1 MAEQQEQQPQRR
13 RSFDDVLKDALTQ
26 WTKRFERALEEQRQA
41 LGQEAQERVSDMDRA
56 TVEHLGALEEAV
68 AARSVELEQ
77 MARQHRAAFDDAVAG
92 RSRELD
98 GVGSNQSDAIVK
110 VAADAFEEL
119 EERAASQV
127 ERIEEDTRVIRDD
140 VRRAVAEGTT
150 AFEEFAQKRLG
161 ELEDALR
168 AKLEVFRRELID
180 ETHRVRDVSAEQL
193 NETRSLVTAE
203 TRRLEEQAEG
213 TRGEMR
219 RVAAEETAA
228 FDKLARERVTE
239 LQDALRGQTELLNEF
254 TRMHGST
261 SDQLEEARAFTAE
274 TMDRLSKLDAAVTR
288 QIQANE
294 ESATAAAETLKRA
307 SATELNSIQ
316 QRAMA
321 LDELARKH
329 IADVERQVAKLL
341 EAETSTAEG
350 LRDFERQMEGR
361 RAEIE
366 TIVDDRTTALTQHV
380 QQAEA
385 AVVRRI
391 RELGERAADNAQ
403 AVDTRLGQVMN
414 ERSKELEARLGR
426 AMNERSREHDAR
438 LGKAM
443 NERSEELDAFAER
456 MMQSLDERIAQAVKE
471 ASAASASDP
480 RMTKL
485 VEMIAG
491 AQVALDRV
499 AERVEKLEAFAA
511 AATRRRDERRRDNG
525 PAPRERDRR
534 PAPTPEP
541 AVDGGARRGPA
552 RDAPTSTPDLR
563 GDG

>member
-1 MAEQQEQQPQRR
+1 MAELQEQEPPQRR

-26 WTKRFERALEEQRQA
+26 WTKRFERALEEQRRE
-41 LGQEAQERVSDMDRA
+41 LGREAEERVSNMDRA
-56 TVEHLGALEEAV
+56 TLEHLGALEEAV
-68 AARSVELEQ
+68 AARSAELEQ
-77 MARQHRAAFDDAVAG
+77 MARQHRAAFDEAVAG
-92 RSRELD
+92 RTTELD
-98 GVGSNQSDAIVK
+98 AVGSNQTDAIVK

-127 ERIEEDTRVIRDD
+127 LRIEEDTRAIRED
-140 VRRAVAEGTT
+140 VRKSVAEGTT
-150 AFEEFAQKRLG
+150 DFEKFAQKRLG

-168 AKLEVFRRELID
+168 ARLEVFRRELID
-180 ETHRVRDVSAEQL
+180 ETHRVRDASAEQL

-219 RVAAEETAA
+219 RVAGEEMAA
-228 FDKLARERVTE
+228 FDKLARERVAE
-239 LQDALRGQTELLNEF
+239 LQEALRGQTELLSEF
-254 TRMHGST
+254 TRMHGAT
-261 SDQLEEARAFTAE
+261 SDKLEEARVFADE
-274 TMDRLSKLDAAVTR
+274 TMEGLAKLDAGVKR
-288 QIQANE
+288 QIRENE
-294 ESATAAAETLKRA
+294 ESAAAAAETLKRT

-329 IADVERQVAKLL
+329 MADVERHVAKLL

-366 TIVDDRTTALTQHV
+366 TILDDRTTALTQHV

-403 AVDTRLGQVMN
+403 AFDTKLGEATS
-414 ERSKELEARLGR
+414 ERSK
-426 AMNERSREHDAR
+426 
-438 LGKAM
+438 
-443 NERSEELDAFAER
+443 ELDAFAER
-456 MMQSLDERIAQAVKE
+456 VMQSLDERIAQAVEE
-471 ASAASASDP
+471 ASVGSASDP

-491 AQVALDRV
+491 SQVALDRV
-499 AERVEKLEAFAA
+499 AERVEALEAFAVA
-511 AATRRRDERRRDNG
+511 ASRRRDERRRDNG
-525 PAPRERDRR
+525 PASRERDRR
-534 PAPTPEP
+534 PAPAP
-541 AVDGGARRGPA
+541 APAPAVVDGGASRGPT

-563 GDG
+563 GDR

>member
-1 MAEQQEQQPQRR
+1 MAELQEQEPPQRR

-26 WTKRFERALEEQRQA
+26 WTKRFERALEEQRQELA
-41 LGQEAQERVSDMDRA
+41 REAEERVSNMDRA
-56 TVEHLGALEEAV
+56 TLEHLGALEEAV
-68 AARSVELEQ
+68 AARSAELEQ
-77 MARQHRAAFDDAVAG
+77 MARQHRAAFDEAVAG
-92 RSRELD
+92 RATELD
-98 GVGSNQSDAIVK
+98 AVGSNQTDAIVK

-127 ERIEEDTRVIRDD
+127 QRIQEDTRAIRDD
-140 VRRAVAEGTT
+140 VRKSVAEGTT
-150 AFEEFAQKRLG
+150 AFERFAQKRLG

-168 AKLEVFRRELID
+168 AKLESFRRELID
-180 ETHRVRDVSAEQL
+180 ETHRVRDASAEQL

-219 RVAAEETAA
+219 RVAGEEKAA
-228 FDKLARERVTE
+228 FDNLARERVAE
-239 LQDALRGQTELLNEF
+239 VQDALRGQTELLSEF

-261 SDQLEEARAFTAE
+261 SDKLEEARTYTE
-274 TMDRLSKLDAAVTR
+274 EMMQRLSKLDAGVKR
-288 QIQANE
+288 QIRENE
-294 ESATAAAETLKRA
+294 EGATAAAETLKRA

-329 IADVERQVAKLL
+329 IADVERSVAKLL

-350 LRDFERQMEGR
+350 LRDFERQMESR

-366 TIVDDRTTALTQHV
+366 TILDDRTTALTQHV

-403 AVDTRLGQVMN
+403 ALDTKLGEATT
-414 ERSKELEARLGR
+414 ERAK
-426 AMNERSREHDAR
+426 
-438 LGKAM
+438 
-443 NERSEELDAFAER
+443 ELDAFAEHV
-456 MMQSLDERIAQAVKE
+456 MQSLDERIAQAMEE
-471 ASAASASDP
+471 ASVASASDP

-499 AERVEKLEAFAA
+499 AERVEALEAIAA
-511 AATRRRDERRRDNG
+511 AVPRRRDERRRDNG
-525 PAPRERDRR
+525 PASRERDRR
-534 PAPTPEP
+534 PAAAP
-541 AVDGGARRGPA
+541 APAGVDGGAGRGPT
-552 RDAPTSTPDLR
+552 REAPKSTPDLR
-563 GDG
+563 GDR

>member
-1 MAEQQEQQPQRR
+1 MAELQEQEPTQRR

-26 WTKRFERALEEQRQA
+26 WTKRFERALEEQRRE
-41 LGQEAQERVSDMDRA
+41 LGREAEERVANMDRA
-56 TVEHLGALEEAV
+56 TLEHLGALEEAV
-68 AARSVELEQ
+68 AARSAELEQ
-77 MARQHRAAFDDAVAG
+77 MARQHRAAFDEAVAG
-92 RSRELD
+92 RTTELD
-98 GVGSNQSDAIVK
+98 AVGSNQTDAIVK

-127 ERIEEDTRVIRDD
+127 QRIEEDTRAIRDD
-140 VRRAVAEGTT
+140 VRKSVAEGTT
-150 AFEEFAQKRLG
+150 DFEKFAQKRLG

-168 AKLEVFRRELID
+168 ARLEVFRRELID
-180 ETHRVRDVSAEQL
+180 ETHRVRDASAEQL

-219 RVAAEETAA
+219 RVAGEEMAA
-228 FDKLARERVTE
+228 FDKLARERVAE
-239 LQDALRGQTELLNEF
+239 LQEALRGQTELLSEF
-254 TRMHGST
+254 TRMHGAT
-261 SDQLEEARAFTAE
+261 SDKLEEARAFTDE
-274 TMDRLSKLDAAVTR
+274 TMESLAKLDAGAKR
-288 QIQANE
+288 QIRENE
-294 ESATAAAETLKRA
+294 ESAAAAAETLKRT

-329 IADVERQVAKLL
+329 MADVERHVAKLL

-350 LRDFERQMEGR
+350 LRNFERQMEGR

-366 TIVDDRTTALTQHV
+366 TILDDRTTALTQHV

-385 AVVRRI
+385 AAVRRI

-403 AVDTRLGQVMN
+403 ALDTKLGEATS
-414 ERSKELEARLGR
+414 ERSKEL
-426 AMNERSREHDAR
+426 DT
-438 LGKAM
+438 
-443 NERSEELDAFAER
+443 FAEHV
-456 MMQSLDERIAQAVKE
+456 MQSLDERIAQAVEE
-471 ASAASASDP
+471 ASVPSASDP

-491 AQVALDRV
+491 AQVALDQV
-499 AERVEKLEAFAA
+499 AERVEALEAFAV

-525 PAPRERDRR
+525 PASRERDRR
-534 PAPTPEP
+534 PAPAP
-541 AVDGGARRGPA
+541 APAPAVVDGGASRGPT
-552 RDAPTSTPDLR
+552 REAPKSTPDLR

>member
-1 MAEQQEQQPQRR
+1 MTGRSAHMAEQLEQEQPQRR

-26 WTKRFERALEEQRQA
+26 WTKRFERALEEQRQS
-41 LGQEAQERVSDMDRA
+41 LSREAQERISDMDRA
-56 TVEHLGALEEAV
+56 TLEHLGALEEAV
-68 AARSVELEQ
+68 AARSDELEE

-92 RSRELD
+92 RGRELD
-98 GVGSNQSDAIVK
+98 SVGATQTDAIVK

-119 EERAASQV
+119 EERAAK
-127 ERIEEDTRVIRDD
+127 
-140 VRRAVAEGTT
+140 
-150 AFEEFAQKRLG
+150 FAQKRLG

-180 ETHRVRDVSAEQL
+180 ETHRVRDASAEQL

-213 TRGEMR
+213 TRSEMQ
-219 RVAAEETAA
+219 RVVAEERAA
-228 FDKLARERVTE
+228 FDKLARERVAE
-239 LQDALRGQTELLNEF
+239 LQDALRDQTELLSEF

-261 SDQLEEARAFTAE
+261 SEKLEEARAFTTE
-274 TMDRLSKLDAAVTR
+274 TMGRLSELDAAATR
-288 QIQANE
+288 QVRANE
-294 ESATAAAETLKRA
+294 ESATSAAETLKRT

-329 IADVERQVAKLL
+329 IADVERQVGKLL

-366 TIVDDRTTALTQHV
+366 TLVDDRTNALTQHL

-385 AVVRRI
+385 GVVRRI

-403 AVDTRLGQVMN
+403 ALDTQLGQATD
-414 ERSKELEARLGR
+414 ERSK
-426 AMNERSREHDAR
+426 
-438 LGKAM
+438 
-443 NERSEELDAFAER
+443 ELDAFAEHV
-456 MMQSLDERIAQAVKE
+456 MQSLDERIAQAMEE
-471 ASAASASDP
+471 ASVGSASDP

-499 AERVEKLEAFAA
+499 AERVEALEANAGA
-511 AATRRRDERRRDNG
+511 PRRRDDRRRDNG
-525 PAPRERDRR
+525 PAPWERDGR
-534 PAPTPEP
+534 PAP
-541 AVDGGARRGPA
+541 AVGARRGPT
-552 RDAPTSTPDLR
+552 RDARSTPDLR
-563 GDG
+563 GDQ

>member
-1 MAEQQEQQPQRR
+1 MAELQEHEPPQRR

-26 WTKRFERALEEQRQA
+26 WTKRFERALEEQRRE
-41 LGQEAQERVSDMDRA
+41 LGREAEERVSNMDRA
-56 TVEHLGALEEAV
+56 TLEHLGALEEAV
-68 AARSVELEQ
+68 AARSAELEQ
-77 MARQHRAAFDDAVAG
+77 MAREHRAAFDEAVAG
-92 RSRELD
+92 RATELD
-98 GVGSNQSDAIVK
+98 AVGSNQTDAIVK

-119 EERAASQV
+119 EERAAK
-127 ERIEEDTRVIRDD
+127 
-140 VRRAVAEGTT
+140 
-150 AFEEFAQKRLG
+150 FAQKRLG

-180 ETHRVRDVSAEQL
+180 ETHRVRDASADQL

-219 RVAAEETAA
+219 RVAGEEMAA
-228 FDKLARERVTE
+228 FDKLARERVAE
-239 LQDALRGQTELLNEF
+239 LQDALRGQTELLSEF
-254 TRMHGST
+254 TRMHGAT
-261 SDQLEEARAFTAE
+261 SDKLEEARAFTDE
-274 TMDRLSKLDAAVTR
+274 TMEGLSKLDAGAKR
-288 QIQANE
+288 QIRENE
-294 ESATAAAETLKRA
+294 ESAAAAAETLKRT

-329 IADVERQVAKLL
+329 MADVERHVAKLL

-366 TIVDDRTTALTQHV
+366 TILDDRTTALTQHV

-403 AVDTRLGQVMN
+403 ALDTKLGEATS
-414 ERSKELEARLGR
+414 ERSK
-426 AMNERSREHDAR
+426 
-438 LGKAM
+438 
-443 NERSEELDAFAER
+443 ELDAFAEHV
-456 MMQSLDERIAQAVKE
+456 MQSLDERIAQAVEE
-471 ASAASASDP
+471 ASAGSASDP

-499 AERVEKLEAFAA
+499 AERVEALEAVAGA
-511 AATRRRDERRRDNG
+511 VPRRRDERRRDNG
-525 PAPRERDRR
+525 PASRERDGRLAAP
-534 PAPTPEP
+534 PAPAT
-541 AVDGGARRGPA
+541 VDGGARRGPT
-552 RDAPTSTPDLR
+552 REAPKSTPDLR
-563 GDG
+563 GDR

>member
-1 MAEQQEQQPQRR
+1 
-13 RSFDDVLKDALTQ
+13 
-26 WTKRFERALEEQRQA
+26 
-41 LGQEAQERVSDMDRA
+41 
-56 TVEHLGALEEAV
+56 
-68 AARSVELEQ
+68 
-77 MARQHRAAFDDAVAG
+77 
-92 RSRELD
+92 
-98 GVGSNQSDAIVK
+98 VK

-127 ERIEEDTRVIRDD
+127 LRIEEDTRAIRED
-140 VRRAVAEGTT
+140 VRKSVADGTT
-150 AFEEFAQKRLG
+150 AFERFAQKRLG

-180 ETHRVRDVSAEQL
+180 ETHRVRDASAEQL

-219 RVAAEETAA
+219 RVAGEEMAA
-228 FDKLARERVTE
+228 FDKLARERVAE
-239 LQDALRGQTELLNEF
+239 LQDALRGQTELLSEF
-254 TRMHGST
+254 TRMHGAT
-261 SDQLEEARAFTAE
+261 SDKLEEARAFTDE
-274 TMDRLSKLDAAVTR
+274 TMEGLAKLDAGAKR
-288 QIQANE
+288 QIRENE
-294 ESATAAAETLKRA
+294 ESAATAAETLKRT

-329 IADVERQVAKLL
+329 MADVERHVAKLL

-350 LRDFERQMEGR
+350 LHNFEQQMEGR

-366 TIVDDRTTALTQHV
+366 TILDDRTRALTQHV

-391 RELGERAADNAQ
+391 KELSERSADNAR
-403 AVDTRLGQVMN
+403 ALDTKLGEATS
-414 ERSKELEARLGR
+414 ERSK
-426 AMNERSREHDAR
+426 
-438 LGKAM
+438 
-443 NERSEELDAFAER
+443 ELDAFAEHV
-456 MMQSLDERIAQAVKE
+456 MQSLDERIAQAMEE
-471 ASAASASDP
+471 ASVASASDP

-499 AERVEKLEAFAA
+499 AERVGALEAIAA
-511 AATRRRDERRRDNG
+511 AVPRRRDERRRENG
-525 PAPRERDRR
+525 PAPWERDER
-534 PAPTPEP
+534 PARVPAPAP
-541 AVDGGARRGPA
+541 AAVDGGASRGPT
-552 RDAPTSTPDLR
+552 REAPKSTPDLR
-563 GDG
+563 GDR

>member
-1 MAEQQEQQPQRR
+1 MAEQQQEQEQRQRR

-26 WTKRFERALEEQRQA
+26 WTKRFERALEEQRRE
-41 LGQEAQERVSDMDRA
+41 LGREAEERVSKMDRA
-56 TVEHLGALEEAV
+56 TLEHLGALEEAV
-68 AARSVELEQ
+68 AARSAELEQ
-77 MARQHRAAFDDAVAG
+77 ITREHRAAFDDEVAG
-92 RSRELD
+92 RTRELD
-98 GVGSNQSDAIVK
+98 SVGSNQTDAIVK

-127 ERIEEDTRVIRDD
+127 QRIEEDTRAIRDD
-140 VRRAVAEGTT
+140 VRKSVADGTT
-150 AFEEFAQKRLG
+150 DFERFAQKRLG

-168 AKLEVFRRELID
+168 AKLEAFRRELID
-180 ETHRVRDVSAEQL
+180 ETHRVRDASAEQL

-203 TRRLEEQAEG
+203 TRRLEEQTEG

-219 RVAAEETAA
+219 RVAGEEMAA
-228 FDKLARERVTE
+228 FDKLARERVAE
-239 LQDALRGQTELLNEF
+239 LQDALSSQTELLSEF

-261 SDQLEEARAFTAE
+261 SDKLEEARAFTAE
-274 TMDRLSKLDAAVTR
+274 TMGRLSELDAAATR
-288 QIQANE
+288 QVRANE
-294 ESATAAAETLKRA
+294 ESVKAAAETLKRA

-329 IADVERQVAKLL
+329 IADVERSVAKLL

-366 TIVDDRTTALTQHV
+366 TILDDRTTALTQHV

-403 AVDTRLGQVMN
+403 ALDTKLGEATS
-414 ERSKELEARLGR
+414 ERSK
-426 AMNERSREHDAR
+426 
-438 LGKAM
+438 
-443 NERSEELDAFAER
+443 ELDAFAEHV
-456 MMQSLDERIAQAVKE
+456 MQSVDERIAQAVEE
-471 ASAASASDP
+471 ASVASASDP

-491 AQVALDRV
+491 SQVALDRV
-499 AERVEKLEAFAA
+499 AERVEALEAFAV

-525 PAPRERDRR
+525 PAPRERDGRST
-534 PAPTPEP
+534 PSPTPKPTPAP
-541 AVDGGARRGPA
+541 AVDGGASRGPA

-563 GDG
+563 GDR

>member
-1 MAEQQEQQPQRR
+1 MAEPQEQEQPQRR

-26 WTKRFERALEEQRQA
+26 WTKRFERALEEQRRE
-41 LGQEAQERVSDMDRA
+41 LGREAEERVSKMDRA
-56 TVEHLGALEEAV
+56 TLEHLGALEEAV
-68 AARSVELEQ
+68 AARSAELEQ
-77 MARQHRAAFDDAVAG
+77 ITREHRAAFDDEVAG
-92 RSRELD
+92 RTRELD
-98 GVGSNQSDAIVK
+98 SVGSNQTDAIVK

-127 ERIEEDTRVIRDD
+127 QRIEEDTRAIRED
-140 VRRAVAEGTT
+140 VRKSVAEGTT
-150 AFEEFAQKRLG
+150 DFERFAQKRLG

-168 AKLEVFRRELID
+168 AKLEGFRRELID
-180 ETHRVRDVSAEQL
+180 ETHSVRDASAEQL

-219 RVAAEETAA
+219 RVAGEEMAA
-228 FDKLARERVTE
+228 FDKLARERGAE
-239 LQDALRGQTELLNEF
+239 LQDALRGQTELLSEF

-261 SDQLEEARAFTAE
+261 SEKLEEARTFTEE
-274 TMDRLSKLDAAVTR
+274 TMERLSKLDAGVKR
-288 QIQANE
+288 QIRENE

-329 IADVERQVAKLL
+329 IANVERQVAKLL

-350 LRDFERQMEGR
+350 LQDFERQMEGR

-366 TIVDDRTTALTQHV
+366 TILDDRTTALTQHV

-403 AVDTRLGQVMN
+403 ALDTKLGEATN
-414 ERSKELEARLGR
+414 ERSKEL
-426 AMNERSREHDAR
+426 
-438 LGKAM
+438 
-443 NERSEELDAFAER
+443 DAFAEHV
-456 MMQSLDERIAQAVKE
+456 MQSVDKRIAQAVEE
-471 ASAASASDP
+471 ASVASGSDP

-499 AERVEKLEAFAA
+499 NERVEALEAFAVA
-511 AATRRRDERRRDNG
+511 VSRRRDERRRENG
-525 PAPRERDRR
+525 PASRERDGR
-534 PAPTPEP
+534 PAPAPAP
-541 AVDGGARRGPA
+541 AAPAPVAAPAPAAVDGGASRAPT

-563 GDG
+563 GDR

>member
-1 MAEQQEQQPQRR
+1 MAELQEQEPPQRR

-26 WTKRFERALEEQRQA
+26 WTKRFERALEEQRQELA
-41 LGQEAQERVSDMDRA
+41 REAEERVSNMDRA
-56 TVEHLGALEEAV
+56 TLEHLGALEEAV
-68 AARSVELEQ
+68 AARSAELEQ
-77 MARQHRAAFDDAVAG
+77 MARQHRAAFDEAVAG
-92 RSRELD
+92 RATELD
-98 GVGSNQSDAIVK
+98 AVGSNQTDAIVK

-127 ERIEEDTRVIRDD
+127 QRIQEDTRAIRDD
-140 VRRAVAEGTT
+140 VRKSVAEGTT
-150 AFEEFAQKRLG
+150 AFERFAQKRLG

-168 AKLEVFRRELID
+168 AKLESFRRELID
-180 ETHRVRDVSAEQL
+180 ETHRVRDASAEQL

-219 RVAAEETAA
+219 RVAGEEKAA
-228 FDKLARERVTE
+228 FDTLARERVAE
-239 LQDALRGQTELLNEF
+239 LQDALRGQTELLSEF

-261 SDQLEEARAFTAE
+261 SDKLEEARTFTE
-274 TMDRLSKLDAAVTR
+274 EMMQRLSKLDAGVKR
-288 QIQANE
+288 QTLENE
-294 ESATAAAETLKRA
+294 EGATAAAETLKRA

-329 IADVERQVAKLL
+329 IADVERSVAKLL

-366 TIVDDRTTALTQHV
+366 TILDDRTTALTQHV

-391 RELGERAADNAQ
+391 RELGERSADNAQ
-403 AVDTRLGQVMN
+403 ALDTKLGEATS
-414 ERSKELEARLGR
+414 ERSK
-426 AMNERSREHDAR
+426 
-438 LGKAM
+438 
-443 NERSEELDAFAER
+443 ELDAFAEHV
-456 MMQSLDERIAQAVKE
+456 MQSLDERIAQAMEE
-471 ASAASASDP
+471 ASVASASDP

-499 AERVEKLEAFAA
+499 AERVEALEAIAA
-511 AATRRRDERRRDNG
+511 AVPRRRDERRRDNG
-525 PAPRERDRR
+525 PASRERDGR
-534 PAPTPEP
+534 PAAARAPAPA
-541 AVDGGARRGPA
+541 AVDGGAGRGPT
-552 RDAPTSTPDLR
+552 REAPKSTPDLR
-563 GDG
+563 GDR

>member
-1 MAEQQEQQPQRR
+1 MAEPQEQESQQRR

-26 WTKRFERALEEQRQA
+26 WTKRFERALEEQRRE
-41 LGQEAQERVSDMDRA
+41 LGREAEERVSNMDRA
-56 TVEHLGALEEAV
+56 TLEHLGALEEAV
-68 AARSVELEQ
+68 AARSAELEQ
-77 MARQHRAAFDDAVAG
+77 MARQHRAAFDDEVAG
-92 RSRELD
+92 RARELD
-98 GVGSNQSDAIVK
+98 SVGSNQTDAIVK

-127 ERIEEDTRVIRDD
+127 QRIAEDTQAIRDD
-140 VRRAVAEGTT
+140 VRKSVADGTT
-150 AFEEFAQKRLG
+150 DFEKFAQKRLG

-168 AKLEVFRRELID
+168 AKLEAFRRELID
-180 ETHRVRDVSAEQL
+180 ETHRVRDASAEQL

-219 RVAAEETAA
+219 RVAGEEMGA
-228 FDKLARERVTE
+228 FDKLARERVAE
-239 LQDALRGQTELLNEF
+239 LQDALSSQTELLSEF

-261 SDQLEEARAFTAE
+261 SDKLEEARAFTEGAME
-274 TMDRLSKLDAAVTR
+274 RLSKLDAGAKR
-288 QIQANE
+288 QVRENE

-329 IADVERQVAKLL
+329 IANVERQVAKLL

-350 LRDFERQMEGR
+350 LQDFERQMEGR

-366 TIVDDRTTALTQHV
+366 TILDDRTTALTQHV
-380 QQAEA
+380 QQAET

-403 AVDTRLGQVMN
+403 ALDTKLGEATS
-414 ERSKELEARLGR
+414 ERSKEL
-426 AMNERSREHDAR
+426 
-438 LGKAM
+438 
-443 NERSEELDAFAER
+443 DAFAKHV
-456 MMQSLDERIAQAVKE
+456 MQSLDERIAQAVEE
-471 ASAASASDP
+471 ASVASASDP

-499 AERVEKLEAFAA
+499 AERVEALEGFAA

-525 PAPRERDRR
+525 PAPRERDGRST
-534 PAPTPEP
+534 PTPNSTP
-541 AVDGGARRGPA
+541 TPTPAAAVDGGASRGPT